1 MEGKKR
7 LFRVKPENLDAVL
20 AALAAAGI
28 EAQEC
33 EPHTG
38 LHGGFLG
45 EDHYFNPAI
54 GKAGIRTI
62 GGTRRQIDAAFNAA
76 IKRKE

>member
-1 MEGKKR
+1 MQER

-28 EAQEC
+28 EAHEC
-33 EPHTG
+33 EPHTC
-38 LHGGFLG
+38 LHGGFFG
-45 EDHYFNPAI
+45 EDHYYNPAI
-54 GKAGIRTI
+54 GMAGIRTV
-62 GGTRRQIDAAFNAA
+62 GGTRRQIDAAFDAA